1 MTGSLQIKNE
11 KYYIVLNIHDGKK
24 RKTKWISTE
33 LDVKGNKRKAEKML
47 REILQEYEKTEAS
60 PKQNILFSDY
70 IEKWLAY
77 KKSYVDKVTFQS
89 YEHVAKSHVIPYFA
103 ESKLFIHDVTTEKL
117 QEYIDG
123 KLSGELNKNK
133 PLSSRTVRLHKNIL
147 NQALEYARKNKLI
160 ASNPCND
167 VEIPPIVKPEIKYYS
182 AEQLKKLFEVLKG
195 DTLEDIVKITAM
207 YGLRKSEALGIKW
220 DSIDFENDTLTI
232 KHTVSKVTSTVEKD
246 KTKTNS
252 SRRTLPL
259 LPMAKEIFLRLKEKE
274 NENSKLFGKEYQKN
288 DYVFKWEN
296 GACFDTD
303 YVTHHF
309 SRVIEKNK
317 LPSLTFHGLRHSCAS
332 VLLNSGHNPKDIQE
346 WLGHADIRTT
356 MNIYGHLDT
365 SRKMNTA
372 SRIAECLS

>member
-1 MTGSLQIKNE
+1 MTGILTIKKE
-11 KYYIVLNIHDGKK
+11 KYYIVLDLQEDNK
-24 RKTKWISTE
+24 RKRKWISTGLE
-33 LDVKGNKRKAEKML
+33 AKGNKRKAEKIL
-47 REILQEYEKTEAS
+47 RETLQEYENTEAN
-60 PKQNILFSDY
+60 PKHNILFSDY

-103 ESKLFIHDVTTEKL
+103 ENKLYIQDVTTEKL

-123 KLSGELNKNK
+123 KLSGELNKNNS
-133 PLSSRTVRLHKNIL
+133 LSPRTVRLHKNVL
-147 NQALEYARKNKLI
+147 NQTLEYARKNKLI
-160 ASNPCND
+160 TSNPCSD
-167 VEIPPIVKPEIKYYS
+167 IEIPPIVKPEIKYYS

-220 DSIDFENDTLTI
+220 DSIDFENGTLTI
-232 KHTVSKVTSTVEKD
+232 KHTVSKVTSAVEKD

-259 LPMAKEIFLRLKEKE
+259 NQTTKEIFLRLKERE
-274 NENSKLFGKEYQKN
+274 NENRKLFGKEYHEN
-288 DYVFKWEN
+288 EFVFKWEN

-309 SRVIEKNK
+309 SRVIKKNY
-317 LPSLTFHGLRHSCAS
+317 LPPITFHGLRHSCAS
-332 VLLNSGHNPKDIQE
+332 VLLNSGQNPKDIQE

-365 SRKMNTA
+365 SRKMDTA
-372 SRIAECLS
+372 AKLAVVLS

>member
-1 MTGSLQIKNE
+1 MTGILTIKKG
-11 KYYIVLNIHDGKK
+11 KYYIVLDLQENNRRK
-24 RKTKWISTE
+24 RKWVSTGLE
-33 LDVKGNKRKAEKML
+33 EKGNKRKAEKML
-47 REILQEYEKTEAS
+47 REILQEYEQTEVS
-60 PKQNILFSDY
+60 PKRDILFSDY
-70 IEKWLAY
+70 IEKWITY
-77 KKSYVDKVTFQS
+77 KKPYVDEVTFQS
-89 YEHVAKSHVIPYFA
+89 YEQVAKSHVIPYFK
-103 ESKLFIHDVTTEKL
+103 ESGLHIQDVTTEKL

-123 KLSGELNKNK
+123 KLSGKLNDDK
-133 PLSSRTVRLHKNIL
+133 PLSPCTIRLHKNIL
-147 NQALEYARKNKLI
+147 NQTLEYARKNKLI
-160 ASNPCND
+160 ASNTCD
-167 VEIPPIVKPEIKYYS
+167 DIEIPPMVKPEIKYYS
-182 AEQLKKLFEVLKG
+182 AEQLKRLFEVLKG

-232 KHTVSKVTSTVEKD
+232 KHTVSKVTSVVEKD

-259 LPMAKEIFLRLKEKE
+259 LPMAKEIFLNLKEAE
-274 NENSKLFGKEYQKN
+274 NENRKLFGKEYKEN

-309 SRVIEKNK
+309 SKVIEKNN
-317 LPSLTFHGLRHSCAS
+317 LPPLTFHGLRHSCAS
-332 VLLNSGHNPKDIQE
+332 VLLNSGRNPKDIQE

-356 MNIYGHLDT
+356 MNIYGHLDI

-372 SRIAECLS
+372 AKLAAALS